1 MTSQQNTPTDALA
14 PEHVFAALSDP
25 LRLRIVR
32 RLAAE
37 GRLGCS
43 QIDHNLSLSTVS
55 LHCKVLREAGIVTS
69 EAVGTQRV
77 LVLRPEFA
85 RQFAGVLATIAELDK
100 AK

>member
-1 MTSQQNTPTDALA
+1 MTSQQNTPTDLLA

-55 LHCKVLREAGIVTS
+55 HHCKVLREAGI
-69 EAVGTQRV
+69 GTQRV

>member
-32 RLAAE
+32 RLAA

-55 LHCKVLREAGIVTS
+55 HHCKVLREAGIVTS

>member
-1 MTSQQNTPTDALA
+1 MTSQQDTPTDALA

-37 GRLGCS
+37 GRGCS

-55 LHCKVLREAGIVTS
+55 HHCKVLREAGIVTS

-85 RQFAGVLATIAELDK
+85 RQFAGVLAIITELDK